1 MELEVGE
8 DLRIDPGEGA
18 VEGRAHL
25 VECSLVARFR
35 RLVRCLLRLRLS
47 LLYPLLLPLVVASP
61 FLLQDSGAGAE
72 GVEVDASA
80 PHFLAVAAG
89 PFDGAALPVLI
100 ADHTGALAGFLLLVV
115 ADARPVAVVQRGGAS
130 LRPGDDVIV
139 LADVRVAVGTAA
151 GLVGQ
156 PQEAGEGG

>member
-1 MELEVGE
+1 
-8 DLRIDPGEGA
+8 
-18 VEGRAHL
+18 
-25 VECSLVARFR
+25 
-35 RLVRCLLRLRLS
+35 
-47 LLYPLLLPLVVASP
+47 PLVVASP

-100 ADHTGALAGFLLLVV
+100 ADHAGALAGFLLLVV
-115 ADARPVAVVQRGGAS
+115 ADARPVAVVQCGGAS

-139 LADVRVAVGTAA
+139 LADGRVAVGTAA

-156 PQEAGEGG
+156 PQEAGEGGRELSRGRFDRDELAVLHVGVEPAQR